1 MAPLELITWFL
12 NTDPTATRSGSHR
25 KSPSGSEPATHVGYG
40 GASRDIE
47 RISCS
52 HQHQID
58 FKISFKWAMPDLGNL
73 SRRLPPW
80 TAMRMES
87 CPKNEML
94 FGNIGFYY
102 PTP

>member
-40 GASRDIE
+40 GASRD
-47 RISCS
+47 RKNLMFPSTS
-52 HQHQID
+52 NRLQ
-58 FKISFKWAMPDLGNL
+58 ISFKWAMPDLGNL

-87 CPKNEML
+87 CPKNGML
-94 FGNIGFYY
+94 FGNKGFYY